1 MDSFIMFVKCSM
13 LISRVK
19 NFNLR
24 FKALAYAGDPSV
36 IPPTGTNLRDGL
48 ENFYPKDT
56 PAFRELDEL
65 VSSFK
70 ASFPLHMKNPM
81 TDDKLDGYLY
91 SAWNM
96 AHLSVD
102 LSSVLLLVYVLI

>member
-1 MDSFIMFVKCSM
+1 MDSFVMFVKCSI
-13 LISRVK
+13 LISKVK

-36 IPPTGTNLRDGL
+36 IPPSATLNGNL

-65 VSSFK
+65 LSSFK
-70 ASFPLHMKNPM
+70 ASFPPSMKNPM
-81 TDDKLDGYLY
+81 VHQKLDAYLY
-91 SAWNM
+91 AAWNM
-96 AHLSVD
+96 THL
-102 LSSVLLLVYVLI
+102 